1 MKSAQ
6 RLIPTPLI
14 LALLLPFAS
23 KAEDSDLVKQI
34 KADTKA
40 RIEANTKLI
49 EANAKMHEASA
60 KTREANARALEASAT
75 GKSEEAEV
83 AKTIASIARTAIET
97 AKWYKA
103 NKGSLDPV
111 ILKTKVDGVYDRFHA
126 KEPKITG
133 SRLTG
138 AVTDI
143 TKALKGYPEIAALIN
158 TRLPRDIN
166 KFVADGRLSPPE
178 GTGLKLDLGIQVS
191 SVDNNAN
198 TGRLLAAAPDKKQ

>member
-1 MKSAQ
+1 MKLAQ
-6 RLIPTPLI
+6 KLLPTPI
-14 LALLLPFAS
+14 VLAFILPFTGEAQQS
-23 KAEDSDLVKQI
+23 EQVKRDI
-34 KADTKA
+34 AISNAK
-40 RIEANTKLI
+40 IEAAVKKI
-49 EANAKMHEASA
+49 EANAKTH
-60 KTREANARALEASAT
+60 EANARALEASAT

-111 ILKTKVDGVYDRFHA
+111 ILKTKVDVVYDRFHA

-158 TRLPRDIN
+158 TRLPSDIN
-166 KFVADGRLSPPE
+166 KFVEDGRLSQPE

-191 SVDNNAN
+191 SVDNKAN